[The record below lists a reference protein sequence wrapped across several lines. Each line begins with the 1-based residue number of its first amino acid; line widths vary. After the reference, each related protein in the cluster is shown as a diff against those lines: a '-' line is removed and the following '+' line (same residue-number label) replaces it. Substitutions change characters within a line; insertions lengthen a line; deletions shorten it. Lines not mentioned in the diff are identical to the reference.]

1 MIERRHNMPSRPINF
16 YNDTSPPRLD
26 RRVRQKIGHELRSMY
41 NDFREWELPQRLRDL
56 LARVRIMDPRS
67 HGG

>member
-41 NDFREWELPQRLRDL
+41 NDFREGELPQGLRDL
-56 LARVRIMDPRS
+56 LARLGIMGPRPD
-67 HGG
+67 GG